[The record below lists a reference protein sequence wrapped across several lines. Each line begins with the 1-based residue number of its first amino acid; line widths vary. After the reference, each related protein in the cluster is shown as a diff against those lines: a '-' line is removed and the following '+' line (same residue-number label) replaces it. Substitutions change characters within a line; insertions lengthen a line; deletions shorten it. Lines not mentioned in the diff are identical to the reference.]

1 MFDNILFQEMTCA
14 ALKKDILE
22 NTLCPSLLLY
32 GPATSAKTSL
42 ALELSRVLTCQDT
55 ATPGRWACRCWSCIQ
70 GRELSQNHVLLLGS
84 ADFQTEVKVCRKFF
98 ELAWQS
104 ELPEKPLRIL
114 LLIWLRSLH
123 KILKRYDKA
132 LWQDR
137 KTEKE
142 RKAQKALEEFLELL
156 AKLHPND
163 VFVENKIKGNKPQL
177 EKDMNRSE
185 ELAEILI
192 AAIPQGIP
200 VQQIRQ
206 LQQWSHQTGESPKVA
221 ILENADAMNAAAS
234 NAMLKLLEEPPHNC
248 YLILTSRRRQALL
261 PTILSRLRPFALRER
276 STEEEQIIVQKIFR
290 ASSGETLQQLFSGGH
305 SGSSQV
311 QLECEAFLHSLHEKS
326 PFYTLKT
333 GLGKIDL
340 EAFLARLA
348 LILKNECLQK
358 YTLQPTVP
366 KSLFW
371 YQHFLELSR
380 KAVKRHK
387 IYHESA
393 SLLLQNLYLEML
405 EQQ

>member
-1 MFDNILFQEMTCA
+1 MGQLPVQ
-14 ALKKDILE
+14 K
-22 NTLCPSLLLY
+22 LLLRWNSQEFLPARTLLHLGA
-32 GPATSAKTSL
+32 GPAVAGLAFKGENYLKITSCSSVL
-42 ALELSRVLTCQDT
+42 A
-55 ATPGRWACRCWSCIQ
+55 
-70 GRELSQNHVLLLGS
+70 N
-84 ADFQTEVKVCRKFF
+84 FQTEIKVSRKFF
-98 ELAWQS
+98 ELGWQN
-104 ELPEKPLRIL
+104 ELAEKSLRIL

-132 LWQDR
+132 LLQDR

-156 AKLHPND
+156 AKLRPSD
-163 VFVENKIKGNKPQL
+163 VFTESETKDSASREPMFCHKPQL

-248 YLILTSRRRQALL
+248 YFVLTSRRKQALL
-261 PTILSRLRPFALRER
+261 PTILSRLRLFALRER
-276 STEEEQIIVQKIFR
+276 RVEEEQIIVQKVFR
-290 ASSGETLQQLFSGGH
+290 ASGSETLQQLFSGGH

-311 QLECEAFLHSLHEKS
+311 QSECEAFLHGLHKKQ
-326 PFYTLKT
+326 PFYTLKS
-333 GLGKIDL
+333 GKIDL
-340 EAFLARLA
+340 EAFLTRLA
-348 LILKNECLQK
+348 LILQTECLQK
-358 YTLQPTVP
+358 YSVQPTAQ

-380 KAVKRHK
+380 KAVERHK

-393 SLLLQNLYLEML
+393 SLLLQNLYLELL